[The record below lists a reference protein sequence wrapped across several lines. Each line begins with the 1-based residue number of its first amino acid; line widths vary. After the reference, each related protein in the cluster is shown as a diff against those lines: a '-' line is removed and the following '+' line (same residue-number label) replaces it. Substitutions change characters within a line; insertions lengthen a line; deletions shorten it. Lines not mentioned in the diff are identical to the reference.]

1 MIPLVAQKLG
11 RLPTTKLQLTI
22 GSESVT
28 KTQLLNTILIIIW
41 LSGQGVIDRTYDR
54 VAQLH
59 DWVLSSEGMLAAYV
73 AQQ

>member
-28 KTQLLNTILIIIW
+28 KTQLLNTILIII
-41 LSGQGVIDRTYDR
+41 
-54 VAQLH
+54 
-59 DWVLSSEGMLAAYV
+59 
-73 AQQ
+73 